1 MNMRILFFLSE
12 FFHITAKFEKLFKFL
27 LLSHLEG
34 RNIMEM
40 KVGFETHPRGRVQ
53 IIHFDKTGGRRH
65 NLCKYLKYT
74 I

>member
-27 LLSHLEG
+27 SLSHLEG

-40 KVGFETHPRGRVQ
+40 KLSFETHPEKRVQ
-53 IIHFDKTGGRRH
+53 TIRFGKSGEGRH
-65 NLCKYLKYT
+65 ILCKYLKYT